1 MPARNVDRSP
11 NDLVRP
17 PQQRR
22 RDRQAEILADRE
34 NQRKESVRE
43 IARDILGLDSV
54 GQTGK
59 INGKAVRLRQVIQK
73 ALLGEATMSPERIAL
88 LRLMMGY
95 GYGTPDK
102 MQPEESK
109 KRSLVFI
116 SEGGLPWEN
125 DPMKDQEARA
135 IAAQQ
140 TQEKLEAAAQERKL
154 QGPELDPDD
163 DEDPDAPEL
172 VR

>member
-1 MPARNVDRSP
+1 LPPPAAR
-11 NDLVRP
+11 
-17 PQQRR
+17 
-22 RDRQAEILADRE
+22 RQATETKVTKATLPKILADRE
-34 NQRKESVRE
+34 LQRQESVRK

-54 GQTGK
+54 EQTGK
-59 INGKAVRLRQVIQK
+59 INAKAVRLRHVIQK
-73 ALLGEATMSPERIAL
+73 TLLGEATMSPERIAL
-88 LRLMMGY
+88 LRLMMAY

-109 KRSLVFI
+109 QRSLVFI

-125 DPMKDQEARA
+125 DPLKEQEAKA

-140 TQEKLEAAAQERKL
+140 AQDQIEAAAAERKR
-154 QGPELDPDD
+154 QGLEPDPDD
-163 DEDPDAPEL
+163 DEDPNAPQL